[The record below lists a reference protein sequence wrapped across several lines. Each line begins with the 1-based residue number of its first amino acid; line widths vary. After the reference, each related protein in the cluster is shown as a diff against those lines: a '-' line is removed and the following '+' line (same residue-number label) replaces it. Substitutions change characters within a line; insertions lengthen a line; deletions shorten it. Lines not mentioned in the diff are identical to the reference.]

1 MAIDQEIGAYLCQHT
16 SKRVNLSNPDL
27 TIHIE
32 LLKETAYYA
41 FNREL
46 GPGGLPVGT
55 GGKVV
60 CLLSGGLILP
70 SRPTA

>member
-1 MAIDQEIGAYLCQHT
+1 MAIDREIGAYVCQQT
-16 SKRVNLSNPDL
+16 SKRVDLTNPDL

-32 LLKETAYYA
+32 LLKQTAYYA
-41 FNREL
+41 FNRES

-60 CLLSGGLILP
+60 CLLSGGLILRWP
-70 SRPTA
+70 PTV